1 MPFTSSGCILYHLLS
16 IVVPCSQTTNIVLQE
31 MHGSYSLNNV
41 FVETKCKSDSI
52 ACLHVKLFHTYTI
65 SALSWYLVLPI
76 SLPPNRVCK
85 PKWHRHYPSVGLLDT
100 YTCSDLTLQAVVIFS
115 WVDYEPFTY
124 GRYTYPAWASVLG
137 WLMTCVVLV
146 ALVLPG
152 FIIALRNRFR
162 GRVSQ
167 QYLIWVRSYLHFQI
181 YL

>member
-85 PKWHRHYPSVGLLDT
+85 PKWHRHYPSVGLLDRYIRVLILRYRPSLYSRGST
-100 YTCSDLTLQAVVIFS
+100 TNRLRTVDTRTQPGPRFS
-115 WVDYEPFTY
+115 A
-124 GRYTYPAWASVLG
+124 GS
-137 WLMTCVVLV
+137 
-146 ALVLPG
+146 
-152 FIIALRNRFR
+152 
-162 GRVSQ
+162 
-167 QYLIWVRSYLHFQI
+167 
-181 YL
+181 